1 MAITVRNFAA
11 LVAFIQYRIIQGFV
25 LDKDHINELL
35 HFCEDMQEPVS
46 TEPAKVDLAPLF
58 NAICNNK
65 KIEAIKEYRTLTGF
79 GLKESK
85 DEIER
90 LMNYIADNERAHKAE
105 VFLTQLVTGAKNN
118 TLTEDM
124 IMQSLINY

>member
-1 MAITVRNFAA
+1 MQ
-11 LVAFIQYRIIQGFV
+11 LVQPMETIKEVPISPPKSF
-25 LDKDHINELL
+25 
-35 HFCEDMQEPVS
+35 
-46 TEPAKVDLAPLF
+46 VDLVPLF
-58 NAICNNK
+58 NRICEDK
-65 KIEAIKEYRTLTGF
+65 KIEAIKEHRQVTGF